1 MTTVR
6 PIRDLDVPL
15 PVLEARVR
23 EAAAVDAWNAA
34 HKVGTPVVAYPG
46 CRPEDIPSAPRI
58 VTSTRSEAQLFCGH
72 TAVVWVHGHS
82 ACIALSHVD
91 VRTNATDGE
100 AAEQRHL
107 LIDADPD
114 ATTRKYVDLRKGRKP

>member
-34 HKVGTPVVAYPG
+34 HKVGTAVIAYPG
-46 CRPEDIPSAPRI
+46 ARPEDIPSAPRL

-72 TAVVWVHGHS
+72 TAVVWVHGHG

-91 VRTNATDGE
+91 VRDEATDGE
-100 AAEQRHL
+100 IAEYRHL
-107 LIDADPD
+107 LYDADTD
-114 ATTRKYVDLRKGRKP
+114 ASTPAFPYPTAQEAS